1 MKAPISW
8 LKDFV
13 DIDITPEEL
22 AEKLLSI
29 GFEVEEIIKLGD
41 DIKNVVT
48 GQIVDIKKHENADSL
63 QICQIDVTESF
74 GGVIQIVTGAPNVF
88 VGAKIPVALCGAELP
103 TGLKI
108 KKGKLRGV
116 ESNGMLCSGGELQI
130 GDDVYEGASVD
141 GILILKDTEPLGV
154 KIQEILGLD
163 ESILD
168 IGITANRP
176 DCNSIIGIAREVAA
190 VLGKEFKEPDVS
202 YIEYKD
208 ISLKEMLSVEVKND
222 KLCKRYMA
230 KGVDSIKIEPSPKWM
245 QDRLAL
251 VGLNSINNVVDIT
264 NYVLIEMGQPMHAF
278 DLSNIGGGK
287 IVVRSAEKGEKIV
300 LLDEKEVELNKG
312 ELVICDEAKPMALA
326 GIMGGL
332 NSGITTETKT
342 LIFEAAKFTRDNI
355 RHTSK
360 ALNVRSDSSSMY
372 EKGVNFS
379 GVELSLKRALHLI
392 EKVGAGRILGNYYDL
407 KFEGGKSATISYSA
421 EKIDNLLGIA
431 IPREQMLDILNS
443 LNIKTTAE
451 GDIFTSVLPTF
462 REDISGY
469 PDIAEELIR
478 YYGYDHIEGTLL
490 KEGSITNGGY
500 NESQKLTHKAKSTLV
515 ELGFNEIITYSF
527 VSPKYKEN
535 LDLCDEMHGRKVKI
549 LNPLGEDLSVMRTT
563 LCHSMLEILA
573 SNYKKKNESAKLF
586 EIASVYIPQ
595 SDDTSELPCEFET
608 LMLGEYGDGADFF
621 TIKGHLENVLCG
633 LNIPFEIVQGT
644 KSCLHP
650 YRRATVTV
658 GGKDVGYIG
667 EVAEKQV
674 KIYGIAKRT
683 YVCEVNLFMAKQ
695 LADPSIKYKN
705 IGKFPAVERD
715 LAFVVDEEVEMASI
729 SKIIV
734 QTSRDLLEDYKL
746 FDIYRGNQ
754 IAEGKKSLAFSMK
767 FRSVEKTLT
776 EQDIE
781 KIIIKIVKR
790 VDFEIGGK
798 LRTV

>member
-48 GQIVDIKKHENADSL
+48 GQITDIQKHENADTL
-63 QICQIDVTESF
+63 QICQIDVTEKF

-88 VGAKIPVALCGAELP
+88 VGAKIPVALVGAELP

-130 GDDVYEGASVD
+130 GDDGYEGASVD
-141 GILILKDTEPLGV
+141 GILILKDSEPLGV

-168 IGITANRP
+168 IGVTANRP

-190 VLGKEFKEPDVS
+190 VMGKEFKQPDVS
-202 YIEYKD
+202 YSEFKD
-208 ISLKEMLSVEVKND
+208 ISLKDMLSVEVKND

-230 KGVDSIKIEPSPKWM
+230 KGVDSLKVGASPKWM

-264 NYVLIEMGQPMHAF
+264 NYILIEMGQPMHAF

-287 IVVRSAEKGEKIV
+287 IVVRSAEKGEKIM
-300 LLDEKEVELNKG
+300 LLDEREITLNS
-312 ELVICDEAKPMALA
+312 ELVICDETKPMAIA

-332 NSGITTETKT
+332 NSGINENTQT

-360 ALNVRSDSSSMY
+360 AINVRSDSSSMY
-372 EKGVNFS
+372 EKGVNFAN
-379 GVELSLKRALHLI
+379 VELSLKRALHLI
-392 EKVGAGRILGNYYDL
+392 EKIGAGRIIGNYYDL
-407 KFEGGKSATISYSA
+407 KFEGGKSSTISYSA
-421 EKIDNLLGIA
+421 KKIDDLLGIE
-431 IPREQMLDILNS
+431 IPRSQMLEILNS
-443 LNIKTTAE
+443 LNIATTSE
-451 GDIFTSVLPTF
+451 GDTFTSILPTF
-462 REDISGY
+462 REDIAGY

-490 KEGSITNGGY
+490 KEANITNGGY
-500 NESQKLTHKAKSTLV
+500 NESQKLTHKAKSALC

-527 VSPKYKEN
+527 VSPKYQAN
-535 LDLCDEMHGRKVKI
+535 LDLSDELHGKKVAI
-549 LNPLGEDLSVMRTT
+549 MNPLGEDLSVMRTT
-563 LCHSMLEILA
+563 LAHSMLEILA
-573 SNYKKKNESAKLF
+573 SNYKKRNADVKLF

-595 SDDTSELPCEFET
+595 SDDKSQLPCEFET
-608 LMLGEYGDGADFF
+608 LMLGEYGTSADFF
-621 TIKGHLENVLCG
+621 SMKGYVENVLTD
-633 LNIPFEIVQGT
+633 LNIPFEIVKGE
-644 KSCLHP
+644 KPFLHP
-650 YRRATVTV
+650 YRTGAILV
-658 GGKDVGYIG
+658 GGKEVGYIG
-667 EVAEKQV
+667 EVSEKQV
-674 KIYGIAKRT
+674 KLYGTAKRT
-683 YVCEVNLFMAKQ
+683 YICELNLHMAKQ

-715 LAFVVDEEVEMASI
+715 LAFVVDEAVEMAQI

-776 EQDIE
+776 ENDIE